1 MAANGM
7 RFWPRALRWPGA
19 RPPSRPSSLLPDTS
33 RPSGE
38 MPGLSL
44 GGYALVRTVAQGA
57 MAELHLATDPAS
69 GTPLALKTV
78 HLGSG
83 AVTRE
88 RFLREASGAARLR
101 HPDIVRIHRSGVEET
116 RSEPL
121 GWIAM
126 EWVPG
131 SDLRRYTTARRLLP
145 EPLALEIVAR
155 AADALALAHARGVVH
170 RDIKPSNLLVD
181 IAHGV
186 VKVTD
191 FGCAQLSELERSRS
205 GLMIGSP
212 AYMAPEQLAGAQVE
226 GRSDLYALGVVLF
239 ELLTGR
245 LPFAADNLGDLLAA
259 IAREPAPRLATLR
272 PDLPA
277 AWSDTVAEL
286 LAKAPTERPT
296 DGHDM
301 ARRLRALAGPLATG
315 STTARGP

>member
-1 MAANGM
+1 
-7 RFWPRALRWPGA
+7 
-19 RPPSRPSSLLPDTS
+19 
-33 RPSGE
+33 
-38 MPGLSL
+38 MPGLTM

-57 MAELHLATDPAS
+57 MAELHLATDPRTGA
-69 GTPLALKTV
+69 PLALKTV

-83 AVTRE
+83 AVTRD
-88 RFLREASGAARLR
+88 RFLREASAAARLR
-101 HPDIVRIHRSGVEET
+101 HPDIVRIHRAGVDET
-116 RSEPL
+116 TSEPL

-126 EWVPG
+126 EWIAG
-131 SDLRRYTTARRLLP
+131 SDLRRYTAPRRLLP

-170 RDIKPSNLLVD
+170 RDIKPSNVLVD
-181 IAHGV
+181 IAHGG
-186 VKVTD
+186 VKITD

-212 AYMAPEQLAGAQVE
+212 AYMAPEQLAGAAVD

-245 LPFAADNLGDLLAA
+245 LPFAADNLGALLAA
-259 IAREPAPRLATLR
+259 ISREAPPSLGTLR

-277 AWSDTVAEL
+277 AWSDAL
-286 LAKAPTERPT
+286 SQWLAKTPAERPA

-301 ARRLRALAGPLATG
+301 ARQLRAMARQPAAGR
-315 STTARGP
+315 TTARLP

>member
-19 RPPSRPSSLLPDTS
+19 RAPGAAAPLPPDTS

-38 MPGLSL
+38 MPGLTM

-57 MAELHLATDPAS
+57 MAELHLATDPAT
-69 GTPLALKTV
+69 GVPLALKTV

-88 RFLREASGAARLR
+88 RFLREAAAAARLR
-101 HPDIVRIHRSGVEET
+101 HPDIVRIHRAGVDET
-116 RSEPL
+116 TSEPL

-126 EWVPG
+126 EWVTG
-131 SDLRRYTTARRLLP
+131 SDLRRYTTPRRLLP

-181 IAHGV
+181 IARGGV
-186 VKVTD
+186 KITD

-212 AYMAPEQLAGAQVE
+212 AYMAPEQLAGAAVD
-226 GRSDLYALGVVLF
+226 GRGDLYALAVVLY

-245 LPFAADNLGDLLAA
+245 LPFAADNLGALLSA
-259 IAREPAPRLATLR
+259 IAREAAPALGLLR

-277 AWSDTVAEL
+277 PWSDTLAL
-286 LAKAPTERPT
+286 MLAKAPAQRPA

-301 ARRLRALAGPLATG
+301 ARRLRAMAGQV
-315 STTARGP
+315 ARGSPAERLP